1 MVLITAICIVFP
13 NKDHKRRAE
22 CIDVREIDM
31 QKQKSIFAESNFMPK
46 SPSTWRCVRLA
57 PPFKTFDS
65 AFSKLSKTLQHIPLN
80 QIPPNSDTDFSHGA
94 MCNTSDLLFH
104 AITPPRPT
112 PDLFFDQI
120 SIPQIP
126 FTSIPDSLPLNPLT
140 VKVTHTWHFEGGLSQ
155 RQLLGFDKRAYLL
168 K

>member
-1 MVLITAICIVFP
+1 MEAGISILCAKERLFERSEPYQRNAFNPVFDEMVLITAICIVFP

-112 PDLFFDQI
+112 PDLS
-120 SIPQIP
+120 SIRFQYLKYHSQVYP
-126 FTSIPDSLPLNPLT
+126 T
-140 VKVTHTWHFEGGLSQ
+140 VFP
-155 RQLLGFDKRAYLL
+155 
-168 K
+168 